1 MAAGETTPSVAPGVL
16 EQAAKKELRTAEA
29 EVVQAASSDETDIAT
44 HVAETQSSSMPETR
58 SSIEEDRRTSSS
70 PPPAV
75 SPTLALD
82 PCPGLDRSLSTASSS
97 DSLDGRSTS
106 SRLSDGGQS
115 ALSAAKRRGYMRPQA
130 TIFADSA
137 KNRESV
143 MSLGT
148 IAHLQYYFA
157 RTGLL
162 DGKGAQLAKE
172 DEKALKLKKK
182 RRASAL
188 LPPTSAPRVTPRAA
202 SMSVVETPLSSLR
215 TATADT
221 HFSSTPSISEYT
233 TLVES
238 PIEEEDGEGSMT
250 FVDEDGEPLML
261 PPTVSTYTH
270 RPVYVPPPPDLT
282 TLRRELTEALESALQ
297 VLKESDK
304 CPDDSQGWYELQ
316 GLHLLD
322 ITTLAIRAAKTYYTA
337 HSNPRALYAIKSERE
352 IRKELYEVLEI
363 LKKMAARNFVGG
375 IRKSE
380 KVGILTWIVG
390 ISEVIQREIEA
401 EKKEAEKR
409 EKWSWRTGSWE
420 GREREREHLFLN
432 CFLDEMKEETEE
444 LPPWIEPK
452 GLKDEELPTPFLQF
466 WRNGL
471 TLVLLHNECVRQ
483 SKRHF
488 EEIRNWHTDFGKPY
502 RLAENLR
509 FWIKA
514 AQLRWEVTLDV
525 DVMGVVQGGRPE
537 AWRKFDQAL
546 MKWCRAVR
554 EELTSEWEQSRSP
567 GRKTPV
573 LKVVTDSEKQKE
585 NVPVQQMQAGME
597 QLKI

>member
-1 MAAGETTPSVAPGVL
+1 MAALETSITPGLL
-16 EQAAKKELRTAEA
+16 EQEAKRELQAAEELGLRT
-29 EVVQAASSDETDIAT
+29 SDETDISTPTPEA
-44 HVAETQSSSMPETR
+44 QDSSMPETTNGV
-58 SSIEEDRRTSSS
+58 EDDRRTSSS
-70 PPPAV
+70 PQPSV

-97 DSLDGRSTS
+97 DSLDGHSTS

-115 ALSAAKRRGYMRPQA
+115 TLSAAKRRGYMRPQA
-130 TIFADSA
+130 TIFAESA

-172 DEKALKLKKK
+172 DEKAMKLKKK
-182 RRASAL
+182 RRASSL
-188 LPPTSAPRVTPRAA
+188 MPPTSAPRVTPRAA
-202 SMSVVETPLSSLR
+202 SMSMVDTPLSSLR
-215 TATADT
+215 TTSDSFNPA
-221 HFSSTPSISEYT
+221 PSISELT
-233 TLVES
+233 TVVDS
-238 PIEEEDGEGSMT
+238 PIEEEDGST
-250 FVDEDGEPLML
+250 IFLDEDGEPLML

-297 VLKESDK
+297 VLKESDR

-363 LKKMAARNFVGG
+363 LKKMAARNFAGG

-380 KVGILTWIVG
+380 KVGILEWIVG
-390 ISEVIQREIEA
+390 ISEVIQREIDG
-401 EKKEAEKR
+401 EKREAEKR
-409 EKWSWRTGSWE
+409 EKWSWRTGDWE
-420 GREREREHLFLN
+420 GKEREREHHFLK
-432 CFLDEMKEETEE
+432 CFLDEMPQEAGE
-444 LPPWIEPK
+444 LPEWVDP
-452 GLKDEELPTPFLQF
+452 GTLGDDQLPTPFLEF

-471 TLVLLHNECVRQ
+471 RLVLLHNECVRK
-483 SKRHF
+483 SKRQF
-488 EEIRNWHTDFGKPY
+488 EEIKTWHTDFGKPY

-514 AQLRWEVTLDV
+514 AQLRWEVSLDV
-525 DVMGVVQGGRPE
+525 DVMGVVQGKKPE
-537 AWRKFDQAL
+537 AWRKFDTAL
-546 MKWCRAVR
+546 MKWCKAVR

-567 GRKTPV
+567 GRKTPA
-573 LKVVTDSEKQKE
+573 LKVDTESEGQKE
-585 NVPVQQMQAGME
+585 NVPVEQME
-597 QLKI
+597 QLKV

>member
-1 MAAGETTPSVAPGVL
+1 MAAVETGINAGLL
-16 EQAAKKELRTAEA
+16 ETEAKRELQAT
-29 EVVQAASSDETDIAT
+29 EVVVQRTSDETDIAT
-44 HVAETQSSSMPETR
+44 PIAESQDSSMPETR
-58 SSIEEDRRTSSS
+58 SCLEEDRRISSS
-70 PPPAV
+70 PPPSV

-82 PCPGLDRSLSTASSS
+82 PCPGLDRSVSTASSS
-97 DSLDGRSTS
+97 ESLDGRSTS

-115 ALSAAKRRGYMRPQA
+115 TLSAAKRRGYMRPQA
-130 TIFADSA
+130 TIFAESA

-172 DEKALKLKKK
+172 DEKAMKLKKK

-188 LPPTSAPRVTPRAA
+188 MSPISAPRVTPRAA
-202 SMSVVETPLSSLR
+202 SMSMVDMPLSSLR
-215 TATADT
+215 TSSDPHT
-221 HFSSTPSISEYT
+221 FSTPSISEYT
-233 TLVES
+233 TLADS
-238 PIEEEDGEGSMT
+238 PIEEEDLEGSMT
-250 FVDEDGEPLML
+250 FADDSDEMML

-304 CPDDSQGWYELQ
+304 CPDVSQGWYELQ

-363 LKKMAARNFVGG
+363 LKKMAGRNFAGG
-375 IRKSE
+375 MRKSE
-380 KVGILTWIVG
+380 KVGILEWIVG
-390 ISEVIQREIEA
+390 ISEVIQREIEG

-409 EKWSWRTGSWE
+409 EKWSWRTGDWE
-420 GREREREHLFLN
+420 GREMEREHQFLK
-432 CFLDEMKEETEE
+432 CFLDEMKEESGE
-444 LPPWIEPK
+444 LPEWKDPA
-452 GLKDEELPTPFLQF
+452 GLNDDELPTPFLEF
-466 WRNGL
+466 FRNGFV
-471 TLVLLHNECVRQ
+471 LVLLHNECVRKSRRQ
-483 SKRHF
+483 F
-488 EEIRNWHTDFGKPY
+488 EDIRTWHTDFGKPY

-514 AQLRWEVTLDV
+514 AQLRWEVALDV
-525 DVMGVVQGGRPE
+525 DVMGVVQGSKPE
-537 AWRKFDQAL
+537 AWRKFDFAL
-546 MKWCRAVR
+546 MKWCKAVR

-567 GRKTPV
+567 SRKTPS
-573 LKVVTDSEKQKE
+573 LKVVTETEAQKE
-585 NVPVQQMQAGME
+585 NLPVQPVQARME
-597 QLKI
+597 QLKV

>member
-1 MAAGETTPSVAPGVL
+1 
-16 EQAAKKELRTAEA
+16 
-29 EVVQAASSDETDIAT
+29 
-44 HVAETQSSSMPETR
+44 
-58 SSIEEDRRTSSS
+58 
-70 PPPAV
+70 
-75 SPTLALD
+75 
-82 PCPGLDRSLSTASSS
+82 
-97 DSLDGRSTS
+97 
-106 SRLSDGGQS
+106 
-115 ALSAAKRRGYMRPQA
+115 MRPQA
-130 TIFADSA
+130 TIFAESA

-172 DEKALKLKKK
+172 DEKAMKLKKK
-182 RRASAL
+182 RRASSL
-188 LPPTSAPRVTPRAA
+188 MPPTSAPRVTPRAA
-202 SMSVVETPLSSLR
+202 SMSMVDTPLSSLR
-215 TATADT
+215 TTSDSFNPA
-221 HFSSTPSISEYT
+221 PSISELT
-233 TLVES
+233 TVVDS
-238 PIEEEDGEGSMT
+238 PIEEEDGST
-250 FVDEDGEPLML
+250 IFLDEDGEPLML

-297 VLKESDK
+297 VLKESDR

-363 LKKMAARNFVGG
+363 LKKMAARNFAGG

-380 KVGILTWIVG
+380 KVGILEWIVG
-390 ISEVIQREIEA
+390 ISEVIQREIDG
-401 EKKEAEKR
+401 EKREAEKR
-409 EKWSWRTGSWE
+409 EKWSWRTGDWE
-420 GREREREHLFLN
+420 GKEREREHHFLK
-432 CFLDEMKEETEE
+432 CFLDETPQEAGE
-444 LPPWIEPK
+444 LPEWVDP
-452 GLKDEELPTPFLQF
+452 GTLGDDQLPTPFLEF

-471 TLVLLHNECVRQ
+471 RLVLLHNECVRK
-483 SKRHF
+483 SKRQF
-488 EEIRNWHTDFGKPY
+488 EEIKTWHTDFGKPY

-514 AQLRWEVTLDV
+514 AQLRWEVSLDV
-525 DVMGVVQGGRPE
+525 DVMGVVQGRKPE
-537 AWRKFDQAL
+537 AWRKFDTAL
-546 MKWCRAVR
+546 MKWCKAVR

-567 GRKTPV
+567 GRKTPA
-573 LKVVTDSEKQKE
+573 LKVDTESEGQKE
-585 NVPVQQMQAGME
+585 NVPVEQME
-597 QLKI
+597 QLKV